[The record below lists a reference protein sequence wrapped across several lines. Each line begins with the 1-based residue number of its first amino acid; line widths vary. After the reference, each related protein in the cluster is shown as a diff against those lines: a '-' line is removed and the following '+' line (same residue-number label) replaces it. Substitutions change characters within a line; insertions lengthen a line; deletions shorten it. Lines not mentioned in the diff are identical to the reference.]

1 MGYILQ
7 AKGIFRDSKSNMS
20 EAVEEVKDHEGNVIT
35 EAVEAK
41 N

>member
-1 MGYILQ
+1 
-7 AKGIFRDSKSNMS
+7 MS

-41 N
+41 ELNWFADAEDC